1 MKRIINSLAVIVMAG
16 AVIAGGTSAFFL
28 DVESS
33 VGNTFAAGT
42 NDLKVDNASYY
53 NGAVATSTTFG
64 PSDLDDGKLFLDF
77 RDMKPDDEGE
87 DTISLHVIDNDAWLC
102 MDMSLSTNDDISSNE
117 PELDTA
123 DTPEDANNSWDGEL
137 RDLVE
142 MVWWV
147 DDGDN
152 VLEEG
157 ETILSNGAQSVT
169 DLFGEDKTFSAD
181 LADSTTNVWTGEA
194 GPVTG
199 SETYYLGKAFCY
211 GDMTLAPVL
220 QDGLGTDGP
229 LAPDRVATGFTCS
242 GTGLGNESQ
251 TDVLTMDIAF
261 SAVQARHNPNY
272 TCDPEQRLATLT
284 VIKEI
289 VNDNCGNN
297 VVSDYQLQV
306 VGSGVTNVTSGIP
319 TQFAAGAYVVTETGV
334 SGYQATFS
342 GDCNAG
348 GQITLG
354 DGESKTC
361 TITNNDIPSS
371 ITLVKVVNNDNGG
384 IKVPA
389 HFTLRIDG
397 DVVPN
402 NASVPVTANSVHA
415 ISEDAVAGYSLET
428 VTGTGCPATIPGNV
442 TLNEGES
449 ITCTITNG
457 DDLSPQ

>member
-1 MKRIINSLAVIVMAG
+1 MRRIIISLAVMV
-16 AVIAGGTSAFFL
+16 AVGGMVLGGTSAFFS
-28 DVESS
+28 DTE
-33 VGNTFAAGT
+33 TAAGNNFT
-42 NDLKVDNASYY
+42 AGAIDLKVDNESYY
-53 NGAVATSTTFG
+53 NGAVSTSTSFG
-64 PSDLDDGKLFLDF
+64 PSDLGNGLLFLNFTDL
-77 RDMKPDDEGE
+77 KPDDEGE
-87 DTISLHVIDNDAWLC
+87 DTISLHVNNNDAYLC
-102 MDMSLSTNDDISSNE
+102 LDMSLTSNDDISSNE
-117 PELDTA
+117 PELDTLDA
-123 DTPEDANNSWDGEL
+123 PEDINNTWDGEL
-137 RDLVE
+137 AGLVE

-157 ETILSNGAQSVT
+157 ETLLSDGVQTVT
-169 DLFGEDKTFSAD
+169 DLFGQDKTFSAD

-211 GDMTLAPVL
+211 GDMTLTPVL

-251 TDVLTMDIAF
+251 TDGLTMDIAF

-289 VNDNCGNN
+289 VNDNGGNN

-457 DDLSPQ
+457 DIIE